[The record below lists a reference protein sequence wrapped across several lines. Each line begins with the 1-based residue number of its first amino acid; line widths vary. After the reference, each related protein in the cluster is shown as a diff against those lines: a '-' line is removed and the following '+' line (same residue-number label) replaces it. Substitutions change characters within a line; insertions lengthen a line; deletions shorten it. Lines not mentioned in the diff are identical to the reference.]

1 MLSRLSR
8 SRDIAVNKSFCNRG
22 VILYLERQLHL
33 YLVFFIMPQSL
44 ARILLHLIFSTKN
57 REPNF
62 ADPVYRREVHAYL
75 AATASHLACPAICV
89 GGAADHVHVV
99 CSLGRSLSVATIVA
113 KLKVSSNQAVR
124 EKLSQFSWQN
134 GYAAFSVAEST
145 LETVVEYVSNQEA
158 HHKTVTFQEEYR
170 LFLKRHNIH
179 FDERYVWD

>member
-22 VILYLERQLHL
+22 VILYLEIQLHL

-89 GGAADHVHVV
+89 GGAADHVHLVV
-99 CSLGRSLSVATIVA
+99 PSASQQSSPNSRSVPTRQCG
-113 KLKVSSNQAVR
+113 KSSR
-124 EKLSQFSWQN
+124 SFH
-134 GYAAFSVAEST
+134 G
-145 LETVVEYVSNQEA
+145 
-158 HHKTVTFQEEYR
+158 KTVTRHSPWPNPRSRR
-170 LFLKRHNIH
+170 LSNTSPIKRLITKRSRSKRNIAC
-179 FDERYVWD
+179 F